1 MYLEAM
7 EEMFGEEEG
16 EGRGVGKEERE
27 REKEKQRL
35 KGQMTNWKEMFTT

>member
-7 EEMFGEEEG
+7 EEMFVEEEG